1 MSAMQRSNGGQADER
16 KAVALV
22 REPSGWDVRR
32 RVRQHD
38 SDRPWADYTWTVEGS
53 IAAWAAARVRFKASN
68 ASAEHRPRLRS
79 CFHERL

>member
-53 IAAWAAARVRFKASN
+53 VEAWAATAREVQGITHGRAPAPAST
-68 ASAEHRPRLRS
+68 EELLP
-79 CFHERL
+79 